1 MEKFI
6 VTLNCHAHYGYV
18 EYDPATKT
26 AKVCLDVPEAKAR
39 VEEFLQKPLTL
50 DLARVEE
57 FLQKPL
63 TLDLPEGDT
72 IRQFVTKTLMPLD
85 SLENFKVCLGRLW
98 VNTDVRVEWSMPPG
112 AMDEL

>member
-6 VTLNCHAHYGYV
+6 VTLNCNAHYGYV
-18 EYDPATKT
+18 EYYPATKT
-26 AKVCLDVPEAKAR
+26 ANVCLDVPEAK
-39 VEEFLQKPLTL
+39 
-50 DLARVEE
+50 ARVEE

-85 SLENFKVCLGRLW
+85 SLANFKVCLGRLW

-112 AMDEL
+112 AMAEL

>member
-18 EYDPATKT
+18 EYYPATKT
-26 AKVCLDVPEAKAR
+26 ANVCLDVPEAKAR

-50 DLARVEE
+50 DLPEGDTIRQ
-57 FLQKPL
+57 F
-63 TLDLPEGDT
+63 EGDT
-72 IRQFVTKTLMPLD
+72 IRQFVTKTLMPLE

-112 AMDEL
+112 AMAEL

>member
-1 MEKFI
+1 MQLKYPPRRDKAKFSVTI
-6 VTLNCHAHYGYV
+6 VEWRRTCYNIQKIPEVRYG
-18 EYDPATKT
+18 
-26 AKVCLDVPEAKAR
+26 KVYCYIKLPC
-39 VEEFLQKPLTL
+39 P
-50 DLARVEE
+50 LARVEE

-112 AMDEL
+112 AMAEL